1 MCNDSFGRNV
11 MANQPDNRKVVKIGT
26 EQHKKL
32 KQVNSETKVPMFH
45 LINEAI
51 DQYFDK
57 YTKNNK

>member
-1 MCNDSFGRNV
+1 MTK
-11 MANQPDNRKVVKIGT
+11 QPDQRKVVKIGT

-57 YTKNNK
+57 YTENNK